1 MSEGERKMNTDHV
14 PQRPSFIPG
23 TPEELD
29 SVIAAPENHT
39 VVFENERVRVLRV
52 VIPPGVVE
60 NKHTHKNPSVFIINV
75 SSDMH
80 YYNDKG
86 EIVTSSGKRG
96 GRRALLGRAG
106 RRPLARKLRQLR
118 FRRDSHRD
126 KGLIEGGDSAR
137 RFYPKCSGDIH

>member
-1 MSEGERKMNTDHV
+1 MNTDHV

-86 EIVTSSGKRG
+86 EIVTSSGKREDG
-96 GRRALLGRAG
+96 VPFWVGPEGVHWLENY
-106 RRPLARKLRQLR
+106 
-118 FRRDSHRD
+118 DSYAFDAIR
-126 KGLIEGGDSAR
+126 IEIKD
-137 RFYPKCSGDIH
+137 